1 MAKLKDLGIADVE
14 AQPALASLI
23 IHRESGSEITHQ
35 SALFNA
41 TLTLRGWDLAKMRVF
56 RAVCKYG
63 PPLGLRRKLIG
74 MISAVLALGII
85 PGTFATMFVVA
96 VVGAS
101 ALTIWHYGPSLYA
114 WWVKVPQDVATAIN
128 MHQKGALRGYF

>member
-1 MAKLKDLGIADVE
+1 
-14 AQPALASLI
+14 
-23 IHRESGSEITHQ
+23 
-35 SALFNA
+35 
-41 TLTLRGWDLAKMRVF
+41 MRVF

-85 PGTFATMFVVA
+85 PVTFTAMLVVA

-114 WWVKVPQDVATAIN
+114 WWVKMPQDVATAIN
-128 MHQKGALRGYF
+128 MHQRGALRGYFEKFGDATKAGKLEVLYGGKSIIDDEDDDATSTRSAALIALGTYGRFT